1 MPDKAYIKI
10 SKGLITQSCDF
21 YEYSWDW
28 EKSVMWLLW
37 ILMRLAK
44 SDNFIPF
51 TTSAWI
57 PYKRKFLL
65 NLYLPLGK
73 DGFRVHDHVV
83 CVTSQWWVTLE
94 LFGYIIPS
102 ISQTVVFSFVV
113 FISFSFSNI
122 CFQSITWRRPENK
135 LVKNSFWH
143 TKHNFYFDEKK
154 KSFGIADNCNLI
166 NLTLE
171 RRKYKMIFNEKNEH
185 LQWWSTEKN

>member
-10 SKGLITQSCDF
+10 SKVLITQSCDF

-37 ILMRLAK
+37 ILMRLEK

-57 PYKRKFLL
+57 PYKRKSVL
-65 NLYLPLGK
+65 NLYLPLGN

-94 LFGYIIPS
+94 LFGYIIPC

-122 CFQSITWRRPENK
+122 CRFQSNTWRRPENK
-135 LVKNSFWH
+135 LMKTLNEKFQQKREQFFQLLFG
-143 TKHNFYFDEKK
+143 TQNIITILMKK

-166 NLTLE
+166 NLT
-171 RRKYKMIFNEKNEH
+171 
-185 LQWWSTEKN
+185 